1 MADVLR
7 GFVKLLAV
15 VIAAAPFVLTGLI
28 SVSGTT
34 SLAVVAPNGLWMFA
48 AVFVAGLARHRDMA
62 ARGIYPLTTK
72 GGSLID
78 RTARRNRRHDRTLAQ
93 SGQSSGIALYDYA
106 DPYARRKSAIG
117 WHRRQRAERSR

>member
-34 SLAVVAPNGLWMFA
+34 SLAVVAPNGLWMLA
-48 AVFVAGLARHRDMA
+48 AVFVVPVLLGIVIWRLAAFIR
-62 ARGIYPLTTK
+62 
-72 GGSLID
+72 
-78 RTARRNRRHDRTLAQ
+78 
-93 SGQSSGIALYDYA
+93 
-106 DPYARRKSAIG
+106 
-117 WHRRQRAERSR
+117 